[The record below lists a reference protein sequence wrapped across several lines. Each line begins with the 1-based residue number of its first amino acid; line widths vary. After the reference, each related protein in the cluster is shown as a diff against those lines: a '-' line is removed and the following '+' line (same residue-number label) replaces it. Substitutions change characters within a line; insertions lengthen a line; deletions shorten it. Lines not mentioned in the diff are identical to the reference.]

1 VVLRVCRMPKTSAI
15 LGPGRLN
22 ILSVSVGRLTPFCLR
37 SRADSGAVNQRELMK
52 KTSISVLPICAVALL
67 LSSCG
72 GGSSSGTAQAQSSG
86 SVPAVKDLSTFA
98 NTYWYV
104 PTTYLP
110 AQKYVSIPSHSVTQ
124 VNDQT
129 VWHFTSASN
138 GYLFGCAFTT
148 TDNGSNWSVSTLI
161 GSVTINDMVSIG
173 FFGSSLVV
181 GQGQLTTAYSQP
193 AFIMQMSAGSGTAGL
208 THWAYMLPI
217 TSSDA
222 NWTNLPGTSAQS
234 VPTVTA
240 AGC

>member
-1 VVLRVCRMPKTSAI
+1 MSLQYLM
-15 LGPGRLN
+15 
-22 ILSVSVGRLTPFCLR
+22 
-37 SRADSGAVNQRELMK
+37 SRADAAMYRAKDDVHHSLNLREIMK
-52 KTSISVLPICAVALL
+52 KTSTFTALTCALALL

-72 GGSSSGTAQAQSSG
+72 GGSGGTAQAQSSG
-86 SVPAVKDLSTFA
+86 SIPATKDLSTFA

-110 AQKYVSIPSHSVTQ
+110 ALKYVSIPSHSVTQ

-129 VWHFTSASN
+129 VWHFTLASN
-138 GYLFGCAFTT
+138 GYLMGCAFTT
-148 TDNGSNWSVSTLI
+148 TDNGSSWSASTLV
-161 GSVTINDMVSIG
+161 GSVTINDTVSIG

-181 GQGQLTTAYSQP
+181 GQGLLTTAYSQP

-217 TSSDA
+217 TSADA
-222 NWTNLPGTSAQS
+222 NWSSLPGTSGQS
-234 VPTVTA
+234 VPTATA